1 MQTLDSTQTTKATNT
16 PHDTHKTPGGGD
28 AARLLAEFGAGAV
41 GVSAKAAASAV
52 VWYEPGLCQAAG
64 EALVRRGVLN
74 FHMLADSG
82 MKGADGTIASRLEVH
97 VYSCSLGDAEGEVAA
112 GSVNAP

>member
-1 MQTLDSTQTTKATNT
+1 MRAC
-16 PHDTHKTPGGGD
+16 
-28 AARLLAEFGAGAV
+28 AARELREEAGLSV
-41 GVSAKAAASAV
+41 PAA
-52 VWYEPGLCQAAG
+52 
-64 EALVRRGVLN
+64 ALVRRGVLN

-112 GSVNAP
+112 GSVNAPLRGRSVSSQQQAV